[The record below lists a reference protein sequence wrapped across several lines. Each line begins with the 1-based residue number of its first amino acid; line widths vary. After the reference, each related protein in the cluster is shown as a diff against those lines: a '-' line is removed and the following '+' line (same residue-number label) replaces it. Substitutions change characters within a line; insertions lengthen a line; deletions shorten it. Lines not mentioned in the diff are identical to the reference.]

1 MPAKPMT
8 LNGHLYL
15 SEKQVE
21 KIRRGKV
28 VIVNRGDRKLEVAL
42 KKSVRHEQTI
52 KLKAKIEQLEERL
65 RQLGKR

>member
-1 MPAKPMT
+1 MPAKPME

-28 VIVNRGDRKLEVAL
+28 VIVNRGDRKLELAL

-65 RQLGKR
+65 KQLGKR